1 MAAAGAGA
9 AVDDWTQAKAKG
21 NQAYQAGDHQ
31 QAIKHFSTA
40 IQLETPKNEG
50 KQLHIL
56 YSNRSAAALSLGLAH
71 EALADAK
78 KCTELEQ
85 TFAKGWSRV
94 GAALY
99 RLGRYPE
106 AMAAYEA
113 GLQQSPG
120 NAVSL
125 FGVWARE
132 AEKDR
137 VGYNSFFDYYII
149 VLARARFLTSSS
161 PPLLHTTFT
170 TTHPPHRTSPAPSPK
185 PAKPPMTCASPPST
199 SSCPKCKSSC

>member
-1 MAAAGAGA
+1 MGYLVYAADIRFSRLFSPSTTHTHAQLESYSPPAPREKKRTLSHHHHHRAIIMAGAAAAAAGAA
-9 AVDDWTQAKAKG
+9 ADDWTQAKAKG
-21 NQAYQAGDHQ
+21 NQAYQAGNHQ

-56 YSNRSAAALSLGLAH
+56 YSNRSAAELSLSLAH

-78 KCTELEQ
+78 KCTELEPM
-85 TFAKGWSRV
+85 FAKGWSRV

-113 GLQQSPG
+113 GLQQTPG
-120 NAVSL
+120 NAVGAPWWWTGREGGRGGGRS
-125 FGVWARE
+125 GV
-132 AEKDR
+132 
-137 VGYNSFFDYYII
+137 
-149 VLARARFLTSSS
+149 SSS
-161 PPLLHTTFT
+161 RLFMNRFT
-170 TTHPPHRTSPAPSPK
+170 
-185 PAKPPMTCASPPST
+185 
-199 SSCPKCKSSC
+199 